1 MTSNSIIKLS
11 CIINFIDDKK
21 IFSKGENSFE
31 CGYVKSFNYI
41 PDVGILSGQVHA
53 SMKNKLYDVK
63 IFFKDKNIEHASC
76 TCPTGLTKC
85 HHMVSLLLHGHNNIS
100 VTDISCS
107 WSKKSVRENDE
118 VLTIDDIYENNFKAV
133 TDTHNID
140 FKALCFDKLTATNQT
155 VGFSWFLSPE
165 PPVEDLSDILLLENV
180 LNSSEFRNSKNSVQ
194 MLSDICKL
202 SFEQVKDIAS
212 KTIGQSAN
220 VKWCLS
226 RKFRLTSSNFH
237 KIIKSVKSNRY
248 PNSLFKGLLGKYFV
262 NGVKSIEWGKTH
274 ESIAIEEFEKANN
287 SIVTKTGIWL
297 HESGFL
303 GASPDGLL
311 FDENSSYCIEVKCP
325 YKFRNEDLKIAL
337 SNSKDYIIYFDIN
350 KNDFVLNSNH
360 EYYDQIQGQM
370 HMTKMSS
377 AILIIWTTK
386 SLVAF
391 KMYKDPNWSSN
402 IDILLNF
409 YHHKFI
415 PYILTDN

>member
-1 MTSNSIIKLS
+1 M
-11 CIINFIDDKK
+11 D
-21 IFSKGENSFE
+21 
-31 CGYVKSFNYI
+31 
-41 PDVGILSGQVHA
+41 
-53 SMKNKLYDVK
+53 
-63 IFFKDKNIEHASC
+63 
-76 TCPTGLTKC
+76 
-85 HHMVSLLLHGHNNIS
+85 
-100 VTDISCS
+100 
-107 WSKKSVRENDE
+107 
-118 VLTIDDIYENNFKAV
+118 
-133 TDTHNID
+133 
-140 FKALCFDKLTATNQT
+140 
-155 VGFSWFLSPE
+155 
-165 PPVEDLSDILLLENV
+165 
-180 LNSSEFRNSKNSVQ
+180 
-194 MLSDICKL
+194 
-202 SFEQVKDIAS
+202 
-212 KTIGQSAN
+212 
-220 VKWCLS
+220 
-226 RKFRLTSSNFH
+226 
-237 KIIKSVKSNRY
+237 
-248 PNSLFKGLLGKYFV
+248 
-262 NGVKSIEWGKTH
+262 GVKSIEWGKTH

-325 YKFRNEDLKIAL
+325 YKFRNEDLKIVL
-337 SNSKDYIIYFDIN
+337 SNSNDYIINFDIN